1 MDSRDALVMPAED
14 HVDLVAGGEPLC
26 ILRVVGHRRL
36 GVVLDELQLLAEHP
50 AGGVDLVDREDERI
64 GHLVAVDADRA
75 GTVVQPADPDG
86 VGTRGLHD
94 DGRRHNQRGAADPD
108 PLEQCATIDFAHRY
122 PP

>member
-1 MDSRDALVMPAED
+1 MDSRDALVMPPED
-14 HVDLVAGGEPLC
+14 HVDLVAGRQPLRV
-26 ILRVVGHRRL
+26 LRVVGHRRL
-36 GVVLDELQLLAEHP
+36 GVVLDEFQLLAEHP
-50 AGGVDLVDREDERI
+50 AAGVDLFHREDERV

-94 DGRRHNQRGAADPD
+94 DGRRHNQRSAGDPG